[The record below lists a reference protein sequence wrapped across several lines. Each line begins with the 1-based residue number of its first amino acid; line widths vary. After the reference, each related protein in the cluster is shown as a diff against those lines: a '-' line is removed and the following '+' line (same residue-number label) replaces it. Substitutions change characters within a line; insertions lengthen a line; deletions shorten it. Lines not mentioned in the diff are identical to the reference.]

1 MGVNKSKESA
11 IESVCLANKPV
22 RVLFSHLC
30 ERTEKCL
37 QQQGFIT
44 TQVLRGILAAIDD
57 KLTDSDLDAAIEEI
71 DEDGSGTVDFD
82 GKTAFIRS
90 RTAQNASYPAEFKEM
105 MNG

>member
-1 MGVNKSKESA
+1 MKHYTDITSNASP
-11 IESVCLANKPV
+11 L
-22 RVLFSHLC
+22 L
-30 ERTEKCL
+30 L

-57 KLTDSDLDAAIEEI
+57 KLTDADLDAAIDEI

-82 GKTAFIRS
+82 GK
-90 RTAQNASYPAEFKEM
+90 RTTWKVMKENISSSYSVAEFKEM

>member
-1 MGVNKSKESA
+1 MEGLV
-11 IESVCLANKPV
+11 
-22 RVLFSHLC
+22 
-30 ERTEKCL
+30 L

-57 KLTDSDLDAAIEEI
+57 KLTEADLDAAIEEI

-82 GKTAFIRS
+82 GKRIIFLKTFKKKCFV
-90 RTAQNASYPAEFKEM
+90 PAEFKEM